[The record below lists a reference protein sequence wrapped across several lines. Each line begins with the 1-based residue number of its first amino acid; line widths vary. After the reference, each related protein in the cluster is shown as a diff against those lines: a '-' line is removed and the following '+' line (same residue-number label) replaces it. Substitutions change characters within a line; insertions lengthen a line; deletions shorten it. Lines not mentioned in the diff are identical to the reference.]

1 MDGEKAESIL
11 KKYNLEEK
19 AEREFAKKTRGE
31 RGRINL
37 VLRFRIY
44 SEFLT
49 KKQNIQKT
57 NKKNKQKKL
66 QYLH

>member
-49 KKQNIQKT
+49 KKQKE
-57 NKKNKQKKL
+57 L
-66 QYLH
+66 

>member
-44 SEFLT
+44 SEFL
-49 KKQNIQKT
+49 Q
-57 NKKNKQKKL
+57 KNKRNYMNSEIKL
-66 QYLH
+66 